1 MRIEGPLGSFF
12 LRESKCEN
20 IVFLCTGTGISPIKS
35 ILESVLETSFNFSKK
50 KFWIFVGARYKEDLF
65 WEPNMDNNK
74 IEIKYIPV
82 LSRQVKDWDGEKGYV
97 QDIVLKQNINLKDA
111 QVYACGSN
119 EMIQSA
125 KKVLFRNSLKENSFF
140 SDAFVSTN

>member
-1 MRIEGPLGSFF
+1 MF
-12 LRESKCEN
+12 
-20 IVFLCTGTGISPIKS
+20 
-35 ILESVLETSFNFSKK
+35 
-50 KFWIFVGARYKEDLF
+50 
-65 WEPNMDNNK
+65 
-74 IEIKYIPV
+74 
-82 LSRQVKDWDGEKGYV
+82 
-97 QDIVLKQNINLKDA
+97 DIVLKQNINLKDA